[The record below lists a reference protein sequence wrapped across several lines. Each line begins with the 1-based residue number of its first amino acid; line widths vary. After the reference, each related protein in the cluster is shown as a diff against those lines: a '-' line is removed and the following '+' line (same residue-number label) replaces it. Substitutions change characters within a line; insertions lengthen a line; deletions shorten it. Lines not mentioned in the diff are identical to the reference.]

1 MHMQDYFP
9 RHIIKLYVYIHVYM
23 YIINFLFSLEVAD
36 EIPPVCRDSNQCLS
50 SPTPAKSPYRLFAAS
65 SSKPCYPGNQSL
77 GSSPRVQII
86 VHRLSVTSL
95 EHHLP
100 GFTCLIIIHAVYI
113 LSIECI
119 THKMIFTCFIQVL
132 NKLLKSYFM

>member
-1 MHMQDYFP
+1 MCIYT
-9 RHIIKLYVYIHVYM
+9 
-23 YIINFLFSLEVAD
+23 YIINFFFFLEVAD

-50 SPTPAKSPYRLFAAS
+50 SPTPAKSPYRLFAAR

-119 THKMIFTCFIQVL
+119 THKCYLHVL
-132 NKLLKSYFM
+132 SRFSISY